1 MAAPSA
7 RIACGTMCTQ
17 WPDSSCSKPL
27 SDMSKA
33 NEAFNATAERGAS
46 MACVL
51 RAICCQKFT
60 AERCSTI
67 TPLALP
73 VEPEV

>member
-1 MAAPSA
+1 
-7 RIACGTMCTQ
+7 
-17 WPDSSCSKPL
+17 
-27 SDMSKA
+27 MSKA